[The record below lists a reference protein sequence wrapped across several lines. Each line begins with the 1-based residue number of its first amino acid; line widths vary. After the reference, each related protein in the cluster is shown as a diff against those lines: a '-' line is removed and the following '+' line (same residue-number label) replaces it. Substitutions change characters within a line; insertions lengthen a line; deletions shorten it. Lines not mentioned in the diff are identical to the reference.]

1 MTHVERTGRDA
12 DAVPGG
18 ARRPGAHDE
27 LARAAQAAAT
37 AAEHAV
43 LEAFDPVPIAF
54 ASEVGGPRLVVDVSD
69 AAAAAARLGVRS
81 STAGPVEVFGSAA
94 GAATPPIAGAAG
106 SAGDLGADTDPL
118 ASDHGYQRRLG
129 ERLRAV
135 RRSHGMRLQDVEE
148 RSGGRFKAVV
158 IGSYERGDRAIA
170 THKLAALAAFY
181 GVPIGELLPDDGWPE
196 PAPPTQAGIRLSV
209 AAVQNAGDDTE
220 VVALRRVVQH
230 VRALRSDHHGQ
241 VLTLRGDDLRTVA
254 ITLGV
259 DVSELPEWLAA
270 RGLLA
275 TT

>member
-1 MTHVERTGRDA
+1 
-12 DAVPGG
+12 VPGG
-18 ARRPGAHDE
+18 IRHTGGHDE
-27 LARAAQAAAT
+27 LARAARAAAV

-43 LEAFDPVPIAF
+43 LDAFDPVPVAF
-54 ASEVGGPRLVVDVSD
+54 ASEEELPQVVVDVSD
-69 AAAAAARLGVRS
+69 AAVEVARHRVRH
-81 STAGPVEVFGSAA
+81 STVGPAEVFGDPTAA
-94 GAATPPIAGAAG
+94 STPPVAGAAG
-106 SAGDLGADTDPL
+106 DLGGADPL
-118 ASDHGYQRRLG
+118 GSDQGYQRRLG
-129 ERLRAV
+129 EQLRAV

-170 THKLAALAAFY
+170 THKLATLAAFY
-181 GVPIGELLPDDGWPE
+181 GVPIGELLPDDGWPD

-209 AAVQNAGDDTE
+209 PAVQTAGDDTE

-230 VRALRSDHHGQ
+230 VRALRGDHHGQ

-275 TT
+275 GS

>member
-1 MTHVERTGRDA
+1 VERTGRDGA
-12 DAVPGG
+12 AAPGG
-18 ARRPGAHDE
+18 ARRLGGHDE
-27 LARAAQAAAT
+27 LARAAQAAAV

-43 LEAFDPVPIAF
+43 LDAFDPVPVAF
-54 ASEVGGPRLVVDVSD
+54 ASDHQTPRIVVDVTD
-69 AAAAAARLGVRS
+69 AAAEAARLGARS
-81 STAGPVEVFGSAA
+81 STAGPAEVYGTAA
-94 GAATPPIAGAAG
+94 GASTPPVAGAAG
-106 SAGDLGADTDPL
+106 DLGGDTDPL
-118 ASDHGYQRRLG
+118 ASDQGYQRRLG

-181 GVPIGELLPDDGWPE
+181 GVPIGELLPDDGWPD
-196 PAPPTQAGIRLSV
+196 PSPPTQAGIRLSV
-209 AAVQNAGDDTE
+209 PAVQNAGDDTE

-230 VRALRSDHHGQ
+230 VRALRGDHHGQ

-275 TT
+275 AT

>member
-12 DAVPGG
+12 DAASGG

-37 AAEHAV
+37 AAERAV

-54 ASEVGGPRLVVDVSD
+54 ASGADGPTVVVDVRD
-69 AAAAAARLGVRS
+69 AAAATRLGVRS
-81 STAGPVEVFGSAA
+81 STAGPAEVFGAAA
-94 GAATPPIAGAAG
+94 GASTPPVAGAAG
-106 SAGDLGADTDPL
+106 GGAGGDLGGDTDPL
-118 ASDHGYQRRLG
+118 TSDQGYQRRLG

-209 AAVQNAGDDTE
+209 PAVQDAGDDTE

-230 VRALRSDHHGQ
+230 VRA
-241 VLTLRGDDLRTVA
+241 
-254 ITLGV
+254 
-259 DVSELPEWLAA
+259 PERPPRPGAHPA
-270 RGLLA
+270 R
-275 TT
+275 